1 MLKESLKVKTDAKAD
16 SSQIYIKDD
25 MRVTYLTS
33 RLIRVET
40 GEFTDLP
47 SYAVWYRRFKCD
59 NMQVR
64 ENGCLTEVETADII
78 LTIKKKKTYSV
89 LYKDSGKTEYFSR
102 QKNLRGTCRS
112 LDGTFGRTVLD
123 KGFITENGLYLLD
136 DNGKFIVRKKKCKDR
151 YVFAYGKDYRQTI
164 RDFYKISSPTPLVPR
179 FALGVWW
186 SRYHAYTQQEYLDL
200 IDRFLNENIPLTV
213 VAVDMDWHWTDLK
226 KKFGINESGWTGYSW
241 NTDLFPDYKEFFNE
255 LKKKKLHITLNLH
268 PADGVRSFED
278 MYNKMAKANKIDPD
292 SKKRSTLNVPM
303 IIFGIPILIFFI
315 NLMKKTVLI
324 FGGLIGNRGK
334 NVI

>member
-1 MLKESLKVKTDAKAD
+1 M
-16 SSQIYIKDD
+16 
-25 MRVTYLTS
+25 
-33 RLIRVET
+33 
-40 GEFTDLP
+40 
-47 SYAVWYRRFKCD
+47 
-59 NMQVR
+59 
-64 ENGCLTEVETADII
+64 
-78 LTIKKKKTYSV
+78 
-89 LYKDSGKTEYFSR
+89 
-102 QKNLRGTCRS
+102 
-112 LDGTFGRTVLD
+112 
-123 KGFITENGLYLLD
+123 
-136 DNGKFIVRKKKCKDR
+136 
-151 YVFAYGKDYRQTI
+151 
-164 RDFYKISSPTPLVPR
+164 
-179 FALGVWW
+179 GVWW